1 MTNLDYSVEYRY
13 MATLTLDT
21 HKAISRLQKAGFEET
36 KAEAII
42 DSLQEFDL
50 QGFATK
56 EDILNLKTDLFKW
69 LIPILLGQIAVFAA
83 VIKFLLG

>member
-1 MTNLDYSVEYRY
+1 MT
-13 MATLTLDT
+13 TLTLDT
-21 HKAISRLQKAGFEET
+21 HKAISRLKKAGFEEN

-42 DSLQEFDL
+42 ESLQEVDL

-56 EDILNLKTDLFKW
+56 EDILNLEADLFKW

-83 VIKFLLG
+83 VVKFLLG